1 MPCSDLYYTHSEL
14 SDADNSSSNVQISPA
29 MYLQYVTTLSKTY
42 VKLFSSIE
50 ETRNRLEKIQH
61 KLENVSGQVEELAQE
76 LNDLQPR
83 FAQIT
88 AEIETKKET
97 VGQLST
103 TRASVLA
110 NHKELDTHCKELKIQ
125 LDKIQAQYDDAMGSD
140 LGKVMGMCQIS
151 VIIHS
156 LYFCPR

>member
-1 MPCSDLYYTHSEL
+1 
-14 SDADNSSSNVQISPA
+14 

-110 NHKELDTHCKELKIQ
+110 NHKNWIPIVKNSKYSWTRYRPNMTMQWEATWEK
-125 LDKIQAQYDDAMGSD
+125 
-140 LGKVMGMCQIS
+140 
-151 VIIHS
+151 
-156 LYFCPR
+156 

>member
-1 MPCSDLYYTHSEL
+1 
-14 SDADNSSSNVQISPA
+14 

-42 VKLFSSIE
+42 VKLFASIE

-140 LGKVMGMCQIS
+140 LGKVMGMCQT
-151 VIIHS
+151 
-156 LYFCPR
+156 